1 MPKIN
6 PNWINTEQL
15 TQICRDPEHQ
25 AWLLERGSLT
35 LKLRQTC
42 PTLKV
47 KVLDEGFASPLVDEA
62 EKLHIEPNHQ
72 AFMPVWLR
80 CVQIEC
86 ENQPLIYARTVIPH
100 FNANNPWH
108 QIQQLGSQPLGEI
121 LFSRNDLQR
130 SEFEFCLSD
139 HWPHQPANNPAH
151 FARRCL
157 FQQNGY
163 PLLLTEVFLDFI
175 D

>member
-1 MPKIN
+1 MPKIS
-6 PNWINTEQL
+6 PNWINAEQL
-15 TQICRDPEHQ
+15 TQICPDPEHQ

-42 PTLKV
+42 PALKV
-47 KVLDEGFASPLVDEA
+47 KVLDEAFASPLVDEA

-72 AFMPVWLR
+72 AWLR

-108 QIQQLGSQPLGEI
+108 QIQQLGNQPLGEI

-130 SEFEFCLSD
+130 SEFEFCLSN
-139 HWPHQPANNPAH
+139 HWPELNQSLL
-151 FARRCL
+151 ARRCI
-157 FQQNGY
+157 FIQNQA
-163 PLLLTEVFLDFI
+163 PLLLTEVFIDFP
-175 D
+175 